1 MQKICNRV
9 TALKALSAAMT
20 FIFIVGVQ
28 AGEKFVVPQVD
39 LAIKT
44 DGQYVRV
51 QEYKVPESHEIGDGT
66 IAHEGPAIESS
77 KVAFRLYL
85 DERAVL
91 DVFGKKTT
99 EPVLQN
105 IGRGDDYHAMS
116 DWGMDIL
123 KVGNS
128 LGAGGLGVYEDGKM
142 RMVGPAQD
150 LSVKVAISSPGTAAF
165 IVMHDGLESVSGTYD
180 LHTRYSMTG
189 DSRLLTVLARGSDD
203 SPALAAGLVKHPGA
217 ELLKSADQD
226 KYGWAYIAT
235 YGVQTLADDQLGLAM
250 FYKHRKNT
258 EVKDDGATYGVIF
271 NNEKVIHYKVVAAWV
286 AEPNGITDIDAF
298 KAYLN
303 EELERLRED

>member
-1 MQKICNRV
+1 MSN
-9 TALKALSAAMT
+9 ALFYLNSRLTLMVLAGLLSLNVVADEH
-20 FIFIVGVQ
+20 FS
-28 AGEKFVVPQVD
+28 VPQVD
-39 LAIKT
+39 LAVKI

-51 QEYKVPESHEIGDGT
+51 QGYKVPGEHTIGDGT
-66 IAHEGPAIESS
+66 IAYEGPGIESS
-77 KVAFRLYL
+77 KVAYRLYL
-85 DERAVL
+85 DERSAL

-105 IGRGDDYHAMS
+105 VGRGDDYHTMS
-116 DWGMDIL
+116 NWGMDIL
-123 KVGNS
+123 KAGNS

-150 LSVKVAISSPGTAAF
+150 LSVKVAISSPDTAAF
-165 IVMHDGLESVSGTYD
+165 IVMHDGLESASGTFD

-189 DSRLLTVLARGSDD
+189 DSRLLTVLAKGSEA

-226 KYGWAYIAT
+226 KFGWAYIAT
-235 YGVQTLADDQLGLAM
+235 YGVQTPVDDQLGLAL
-250 FYKHRKNT
+250 FYRHRKNT

-271 NNEKVIHYKVVAAWV
+271 NDEKVIHYKVAAAWV
-286 AEPNGITDIDAF
+286 AEPNGITDIVAF

-303 EELERLRED
+303 KELERLKSD